1 MSSAIILSLLGV
13 DDETIIRDYL
23 LTNQLYDFANEHQLP
38 TDNDMGNFVAQ
49 MNLTKGDGPVMR
61 TFLDTI
67 QDGWGSITL
76 FAEEQLG
83 ITKHE
88 IQLLRKKYLDN

>member
-1 MSSAIILSLLGV
+1 
-13 DDETIIRDYL
+13 
-23 LTNQLYDFANEHQLP
+23 
-38 TDNDMGNFVAQ
+38 MGNFVAQ

-67 QDGWGSITL
+67 QDGWGSITS

-88 IQLLRKKYLDN
+88 IQLLRQKYLDN